1 MSDHNPVEKG
11 QIDGGSQGTVIDIFR
26 ELLSFATSR
35 GKVEIG
41 RAQEKGKHQLAI
53 HQLKRDRRARLE
65 KLGREVMALVD
76 GDEIDHPGVS
86 LHVTHIREIEARI
99 QQMVSLEKE
108 QEPTQVS
115 SEEHEE
121 E

>member
-1 MSDHNPVEKG
+1 MSEHSPVEKG
-11 QIDGGSQGTVIDIFR
+11 PNDGESQGSVIDIFR

-41 RAQEKGKHQLAI
+41 RAQEKGRHQLAI

-76 GDEIDHPGVS
+76 GGEIDHPGVS
-86 LHVTHIREIEARI
+86 LHVTHIRELEARI
-99 QQMVSLEKE
+99 QQMSTLELEE
-108 QEPTQVS
+108 QQGQVS
-115 SEEHEE
+115 GEETQQE
-121 E
+121 

>member
-11 QIDGGSQGTVIDIFR
+11 RIDGGSQGTVIDIFR

-41 RAQEKGKHQLAI
+41 RVQEKGRHQLAI

-65 KLGREVMALVD
+65 KLGREVMALID
-76 GDEIDHPGVS
+76 GGEIDHPGVS
-86 LHVTHIREIEARI
+86 LHVTHIRE
-99 QQMVSLEKE
+99 L
-108 QEPTQVS
+108 
-115 SEEHEE
+115 
-121 E
+121 